1 MNRPDSTSVQ
11 TTSHS
16 RVDRLRSQAK
26 GFVVRHLRKYGNSL
40 VPDEVINSLGVPTTA
55 RLLTVILGEPVTVY
69 KAHAGFWIA
78 TR

>member
-1 MNRPDSTSVQ
+1 MGWIFPLMTC
-11 TTSHS
+11 HS
-16 RVDRLRSQAK
+16 DKLDRLRSQAK

-40 VPDEVINSLGVPTTA
+40 VPDEVIDSLGVPTTA

-69 KAHAGFWIA
+69 RAHAGFWIA